1 MKIDKMVINSD
12 NLDVK
17 YNCYICGCDAGQVNL
32 SNTPRIIPT
41 PCLLD
46 VLDVDKERYNS
57 YKLCSTCTKKMVEY
71 MELLK
76 NTSAQAD
83 KPKPCVVCGSE
94 NTEVVHDVDRD
105 DNERWYAHCNDCGTS
120 YSNEKVEW
128 SEKETLKWWNE
139 LKR

>member
-1 MKIDKMVINSD
+1 MDMVNHCS
-12 NLDVK
+12 
-17 YNCYICGCDAGQVNL
+17 ICGCESSKANINADKLSIDALPSRFISVFPGTCTYIEHVFC
-32 SNTPRIIPT
+32 P
-41 PCLLD
+41 
-46 VLDVDKERYNS
+46 
-57 YKLCSTCTKKMVEY
+57 TCTKKMVEY

-76 NTSAQAD
+76 NASAWVN
-83 KPKPCVVCGSE
+83 KPKPCTVCGSE
-94 NTEVVHDVDRD
+94 KTEVVHDVDCD

>member
-1 MKIDKMVINSD
+1 MLPDKIVFNDDS
-12 NLDVK
+12 LETK
-17 YNCYICGCDAGQVNL
+17 YNCYICGCDAGQVNF
-32 SNTPRIIPT
+32 SDITRVIPS
-41 PCLLD
+41 PGLFD
-46 VLDVDKERYNS
+46 VLDTNGKRYNS

-94 NTEVVHDVDRD
+94 KTEVVRDVDCD
-105 DNERWYAHCNDCGTS
+105 DNERWSAYCHDCETS
-120 YSNEKVEW
+120 VSNEKVEW
-128 SEKETLKWWNE
+128 SKEETLKWWNG